1 MSAGKMSKGD
11 DPLEPPRERTS
22 TQESAHMKSTSK
34 GDDPLEPPRERTRTP
49 ESAPMKSNQDQA
61 PEQDQASEQDQAP
74 EDETKRKFREALA
87 AKQGRKGE
95 DHLDNPQQHVHNQG
109 PVETKRTF
117 RRKTG

>member
-1 MSAGKMSKGD
+1 MSARRMSNGD
-11 DPLEPPRERTS
+11 DPLEPPRARRRT
-22 TQESAHMKSTSK
+22 QGSAPEMSE
-34 GDDPLEPPRERTRTP
+34 GDDPLE
-49 ESAPMKSNQDQA
+49 QDQL
-61 PEQDQASEQDQAP
+61 P

-95 DHLDNPQQHVHNQG
+95 DHIDNPQQHVHNQG

>member
-1 MSAGKMSKGD
+1 MSASKMSRGD
-11 DPLEPPRERTS
+11 DPLERPR
-22 TQESAHMKSTSK
+22 A
-34 GDDPLEPPRERTRTP
+34 RTRTP

-61 PEQDQASEQDQAP
+61 PEEDQAP

-87 AKQGRKGE
+87 AKQGRRKGE
-95 DHLDNPQQHVHNQG
+95 DHIDNPQQHVHNQG

>member
-1 MSAGKMSKGD
+1 MSARKMSKGDDSLDPPQARTSTQESARMKSMSKGD
-11 DPLEPPRERTS
+11 DPLEPPR
-22 TQESAHMKSTSK
+22 A
-34 GDDPLEPPRERTRTP
+34 RTRTP
-49 ESAPMKSNQDQA
+49 ESAPLESDQDQV
-61 PEQDQASEQDQAP
+61 PEQDQVS

-95 DHLDNPQQHVHNQG
+95 DHIDNPQQHVHNQG